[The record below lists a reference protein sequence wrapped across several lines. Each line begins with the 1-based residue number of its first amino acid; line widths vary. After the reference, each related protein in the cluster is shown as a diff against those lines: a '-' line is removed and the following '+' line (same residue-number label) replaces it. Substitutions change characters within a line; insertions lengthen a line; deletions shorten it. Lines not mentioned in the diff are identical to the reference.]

1 MMHIYNEPN
10 GHDLKII
17 FSKNLTDM
25 TRMIFY
31 NDKTDML
38 RRTYYN
44 EQTDM
49 T

>member
-25 TRMIFY
+25 
-31 NDKTDML
+31 L
-38 RRTYYN
+38 RRAFAN
-44 EQTDM
+44 DHDGHDAKNLLQ
-49 T
+49 